1 MKHTF
6 FTVLSFY
13 FLVSFHLCDAQI
25 VSKTYSS
32 AVMQAFIKGQTYAV
46 LTTDDTFNK
55 WFQSTLEKQWT
66 VNPIQFISAAK
77 LDSVVISDKN
87 FILFPQSKDEK
98 TAAVRLL
105 TGDDLAKKKEFFI
118 VLSQGGYK
126 TSKLLFAAG
135 ATGSKVLGSFRYGPD
150 RAELGAGML
159 ESEIML
165 SLLNQSLQAVI
176 DKKIRSVVKD
186 SVKWVITDEN
196 VGRLRD
202 QTLLINR
209 SYYDGTIAHEEKPL
223 VSEKVLEDYPYE
235 YLVVSK
241 DSVQLLFDESS
252 GDYSYLFL
260 YFPTVRF
267 KTEDDSGDII
277 VYDPFLK
284 RVLYYEDNMSGPWF
298 EKWKLKQLIALVKSN
313 KN

>member
-1 MKHTF
+1 MKLSLHIPFCLYF
-6 FTVLSFY
+6 FGVLNPCS
-13 FLVSFHLCDAQI
+13 AQV

-46 LTTDDTFNK
+46 LTSDDTFNK

-66 VNPIQFISAAK
+66 VNSIQFISPSR
-77 LDSVVISDKN
+77 LDSLVVSDKN
-87 FILFPQSKDEK
+87 FFLFVQAKDEK
-98 TAAVRLL
+98 TSVIHLL

-126 TSKLLFAAG
+126 QSKLLFSAG
-135 ATGSKVLGSFRYGPD
+135 TSGSKVLGSFRYGPD
-150 RAELGAGML
+150 RAELTAGML
-159 ESEIML
+159 ECEIML
-165 SLLNQSLQAVI
+165 SLFNQSLQAVV

-202 QTLLINR
+202 QTLLINHA
-209 SYYDGTIAHEEKPL
+209 YYDGTIALEEKPL

-252 GDYSYLFL
+252 GDYCYLFL
-260 YFPTVRF
+260 YFPSARI
-267 KTEDDSGDII
+267 KTEDDCGDII
-277 VYDPFLK
+277 MYDPFLK
-284 RVLYYEDNMSGPWF
+284 RILYYEDNMSGPWF
-298 EKWKLKQLIALVKSN
+298 EKWKMKQLISLVKSN
-313 KN
+313 KY